1 MWSYYGR
8 KKKIVRSYPV
18 PAFGHIV
25 EPFAGTA
32 SYAYEYWDT
41 PQVTL
46 IDKYDKVCKIW
57 WYLQR
62 VSPDEILGLP
72 DVGVGQ
78 SLHNITWLC
87 DEERWLI
94 GYSINNGSAVP
105 KKTSGK
111 MGFNSWSRDK
121 IRIANDL
128 YKIRH
133 WHIIE
138 ADYTEVA
145 NWRATWF
152 IDPPYQHN
160 KYPYGYAP
168 KPDYVKLGEWCK
180 ERNGQ
185 VIACDNLGAD
195 WLPFEPLIT
204 MTGQRKPRV
213 ECMWHKYA

>member
-8 KKKIVRSYPV
+8 KKKIIKHYPV
-18 PAFGHIV
+18 PAFGHII

-46 IDKYDKVCKIW
+46 IDKYDKICRIW
-57 WYLQR
+57 WYLQKA
-62 VSPDEILGLP
+62 SSNDILSLP
-72 DVGVGQ
+72 DVSNGEFIGDKYK
-78 SLHNITWLC
+78 WLC

-94 GYSINNGSAVP
+94 GFCINNGSVMP
-105 KKTSGK
+105 KHTAGR
-111 MGFNSWSRDK
+111 MNFNSWSRDK

-138 ADYTEVA
+138 ADYIKVA

-152 IDPPYQHN
+152 IDPPYQFQKIYVQN
-160 KYPYGYAP
+160 KDLDYP
-168 KPDYVKLGEWCK
+168 KLAEWCK
-180 ERNGQ
+180 SRNGQ
-185 VIACDNLGAD
+185 VIVCEQSTAD
-195 WLPFEPLIT
+195 WMDFKPLVKLS
-204 MTGQRKPRV
+204 GQRTKTM
-213 ECMWHKYA
+213 ECMWTNA